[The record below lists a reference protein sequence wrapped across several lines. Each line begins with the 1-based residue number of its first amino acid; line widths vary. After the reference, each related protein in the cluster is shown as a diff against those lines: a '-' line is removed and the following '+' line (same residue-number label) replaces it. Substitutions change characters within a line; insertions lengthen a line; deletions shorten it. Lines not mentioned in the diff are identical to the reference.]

1 MGEGYPVPSGE
12 AHAELRFS
20 NSRFLGTVG
29 HAEVVGEAKSFVE
42 DVRRRYADASHHV
55 YAFAIGHGAIV
66 THGMSDDGEPS
77 GTAGRPVLSVVKGSG
92 LGDVVLVVTRY
103 FGGTKL
109 GTGGLVKAYTET
121 AQAALR
127 QTIQTRKVETIGVRI
142 CAPYELYERC
152 RSAIVR
158 FEGRI
163 ESEDFADQVVMNA
176 RVPGESFSELRR
188 KIQDLTGGQLDVER
202 E

>member
-1 MGEGYPVPSGE
+1 M
-12 AHAELRFS
+12 RFS

-29 HAEVVGEAKSFVE
+29 HAEGVEEARSFVE
-42 DVRRRYADASHHV
+42 DVRRRYPDASHHV
-55 YAFAIGHGAIV
+55 YAFAIGHGASVI
-66 THGMSDDGEPS
+66 HGVSDDGEPS

-92 LGDVVLVVTRY
+92 LGDVVVVVTRY

-109 GTGGLVKAYTET
+109 GTGGLVKAYTAT
-121 AQAALR
+121 AQTVLGNTV
-127 QTIQTRKVETIGVRI
+127 QSRKVETIGVRMRT
-142 CAPYELYERC
+142 PYELYERC

-158 FEGRI
+158 LRGRI

-176 RVPGESFSELRR
+176 RVPNESFAELRR
-188 KIQDLTGGQLDVER
+188 KIRDLTSGQVDVEQ